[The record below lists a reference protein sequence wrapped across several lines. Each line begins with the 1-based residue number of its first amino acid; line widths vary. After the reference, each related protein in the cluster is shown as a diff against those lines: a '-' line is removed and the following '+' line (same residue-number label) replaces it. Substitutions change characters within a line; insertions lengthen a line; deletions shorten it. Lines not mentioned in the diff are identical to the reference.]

1 MASAGKERFS
11 SRFGLIAATIGMA
24 IGAGNIWRFPRL
36 AGQYGGSFLFPWLL
50 FLFLWSIPLLIVEF
64 AIGKKT
70 RRGVVG
76 AFHDALGANYSWMGL
91 FVAFCTTAILFYYS
105 VVTGWSLK
113 YFLLAVSGHLLS
125 MDHAA
130 YWQAY
135 SGSVYQPLL
144 FHLFSISLGGYII
157 YRGIV
162 GGVERF
168 SKIVVPI
175 LFVLLIVAA
184 LKAVS
189 LAGAGTG
196 IRYFLS
202 FEPAK
207 LSNYKLWLDALSQSA
222 WSTGAGWGLLLT
234 YAIYSRREEK
244 IVANSVWAGVGNNIA
259 SLFAGLAVIPTVF
272 ALSASPQ
279 AAHQALDSGNQ
290 GLAFIAIPQLFGK
303 MSGGAVFG
311 AVFFLALFFAA
322 LSSLISMIELAVRIL
337 MDFGLSRKK
346 AVWWIV
352 GISFVLGAPSAISL
366 KIFDNQDWAWGLGL
380 ILSGAFF
387 VFALWKIGLQKFI
400 GEWLQPANYEKAYRF
415 IFRFLFY
422 LIIPLEFM
430 LMLGWWLW
438 QSVQWYPKTWWN
450 PLETFSLGT
459 AVGQWSVVVIAG
471 IFLKTLMNRLLNRQN
486 NG

>member
-1 MASAGKERFS
+1 MVSLGKERFS
-11 SRFGLIAATIGMA
+11 SRFGLVAAAIGMA

-36 AGQYGGSFLFPWLL
+36 AGQYGGTFLFPWLL
-50 FLFLWSIPLLIVEF
+50 FLFFWSIPLLIVEF

-76 AFHDALGANYSWMGL
+76 AFYEALGANYTWMGL
-91 FVAFCTTAILFYYS
+91 FMSFCTTAILFYYS

-113 YFLLAVSGHLLS
+113 YFLLAVSGNL
-125 MDHAA
+125 MQVDHAA
-130 YWQAY
+130 YWQTY
-135 SGSVYQPLL
+135 STSVYQPLL

-168 SKIVVPI
+168 SKIVVPVLFI
-175 LFVLLIVAA
+175 LLVVAA
-184 LKAVS
+184 IKAVS
-189 LAGAGTG
+189 LTGADTG

-202 FEPAK
+202 FDASK
-207 LSNYKLWLDALSQSA
+207 LGNYKLWLDALSQSA

-234 YAIYSRREEK
+234 YAIYSRKEEK
-244 IVANSVWAGVGNNIA
+244 IVSNSVWAGVGNNIA

-272 ALSASPQ
+272 ALSASAQ
-279 AAHQALDSGNQ
+279 AAQHALNSGNQ

-303 MSGGAVFG
+303 MSGGLVFG

-322 LSSLISMIELAVRIL
+322 LSSLISMIELAARIL
-337 MDFGLSRKK
+337 MDFGLTRKR
-346 AVWWIV
+346 AVLWIV
-352 GISFVLGAPSAISL
+352 GVSFVLGAPSAISL
-366 KIFDNQDWAWGLGL
+366 KVFDNQDWAWGLGL

-387 VFALWKIGLQKFI
+387 VFALWKIGLRKFI
-400 GEWLQPANYEKAYRF
+400 SEWLQPANHEKAYSVL
-415 IFRFLFY
+415 FRLLFY
-422 LIIPLEFM
+422 VIIPLEFV

-438 QSVQWYPKTWWN
+438 QSLQWYPKTWWN

-459 AVGQWSVVVIAG
+459 AVAQWAVVVLAG
-471 IFLKTLMNRLLNRQN
+471 IGITAYMNRLLEKRN